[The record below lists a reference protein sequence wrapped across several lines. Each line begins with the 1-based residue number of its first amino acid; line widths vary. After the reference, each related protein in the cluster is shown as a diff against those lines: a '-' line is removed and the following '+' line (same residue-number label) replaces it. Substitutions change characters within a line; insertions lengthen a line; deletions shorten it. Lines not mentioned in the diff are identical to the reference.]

1 MQGLGANGVYE
12 MNKILLTM
20 AAVSAVAIGAP
31 ATAQMGGAAGIHAGA
46 GTGQLSARIDAGVRQ
61 GTISRQEAMSLR
73 AQLRTLTRLERQYSV
88 GGFSVQERTD
98 LQQRTR
104 TLRQQIRVADGGS
117 YGRDDDRWGE
127 DDRRGGRDCPPGLDK
142 RDNGC
147 VPPGQEG
154 RDGRWEDRRDGRY
167 DNDARI
173 DSNRDGYDDRDLNR
187 DGRIDSGDQGYQ
199 DRDRRGGVFGDA
211 IDRLTGTD
219 GLRVGQR
226 ASADLGA
233 VPYDLRSRYRDGSGA
248 YYRADRRN
256 VYRIDA
262 RTNLVLQVFALNR

>member
-1 MQGLGANGVYE
+1 
-12 MNKILLTM
+12 MNRILLTM

-31 ATAQMGGAAGIHAGA
+31 AMAQYPGGSTGIQAGA
-46 GTGQLSARIDAGVRQ
+46 GTDQLSARIDAGIRQ
-61 GTISRQEAMSLR
+61 GTISRQEAASLR
-73 AQLRTLTRLERQYSV
+73 TQLRTLTRLERQYSI

-104 TLRQQIRVADGGS
+104 TLRQQIRVADGGG
-117 YGRDDDRWGE
+117 YGRDDDRWSENDGR
-127 DDRRGGRDCPPGLDK
+127 DGRDGRDCPPGLDK

-167 DNDARI
+167 ENGARVDA
-173 DSNRDGYDDRDLNR
+173 NRDGYDDRDLNR
-187 DGRIDSGDQGYQ
+187 DGRIDSADQGYQ

-211 IDRLTGTD
+211 IDRLTGSD

-233 VPYDLRSRYRDGSGA
+233 VPYDLRSQYRDGSGA

-262 RTNLVLQVFALNR
+262 RTNLVMQVFALNR